1 MAAFKCF
8 FCGKFAKC
16 EDHNEKC
23 EEFEPKASSA
33 KKKGNKIT
41 VTFK

>member
-1 MAAFKCF
+1 MAAFQCF
-8 FCGKFAKC
+8 FCKKFAKC

-23 EEFEPKASSA
+23 TEFEGKSS
-33 KKKGNKIT
+33 KTEKKGNKLT